1 MFAEIKLRRK
11 MPEQSRMNNPQQGIS
26 LKFLNYLFLIEE
38 QFLYNTVLVSAIHR
52 YESAIGIGH
61 SLLKLPPISYPIP
74 AL

>member
-38 QFLYNTVLVSAIHR
+38 
-52 YESAIGIGH
+52 
-61 SLLKLPPISYPIP
+61 
-74 AL
+74 